1 MTTGAWSV
9 EALAAASSSLQVIG
23 DGSARISGI
32 TFDSRAVR
40 PGDLFVALRGADFD
54 GHHFLPQA
62 IANGAAAVMVER
74 DADCAVPRLISP
86 NTRPDLAPVAAT
98 FYGHPSHEL
107 VTVGITGT
115 DGKTTTAHI
124 VDSLLRAKG
133 HTTGMIGTVAV
144 RIGDFV
150 DEHASRQT
158 TPESLDVQ
166 RLLRQM
172 VEAGVDT
179 AILEATSH
187 GLDLHRLDQVRF
199 AVGAVTN
206 ITHEHL
212 EHHKTIAA
220 YRRAKGILFERV
232 AEVGGVAV
240 VNADDEGAREMIP
253 YAAGAR
259 VMTYSTET
267 CDAGIVAS
275 AIDSNRD
282 GSNFVLEFEGQR
294 EPVRLPLIGR
304 FNLAN
309 ALCAVGVSLAL
320 KVPLAEIASR
330 LSNVPAVPG
339 RMAPLVMGQPF
350 SVVIDY
356 AHTPESLAKV
366 LELLRSLE
374 PDGRIITVFGSAG
387 ERDTTK
393 RPIQGR
399 VAAELGD
406 VVVVTDEDPRHE
418 DPRQIIAEIAAG
430 ARAGGA
436 RDGETLFEIVDR
448 AEAIRHALSLAKP
461 GDQVLLAGKG
471 HEKSIITG
479 HEKRPWDE
487 AAVARDALCDL
498 GWDAV

>member
-1 MTTGAWSV
+1 MSTGAWSA
-9 EALAAASSSLQVIG
+9 EALAAASPALVVKG
-23 DGSARISGI
+23 DGTARISGV

-40 PGDLFVALRGADFD
+40 PGDLFVALKGADFD

-62 IANGAAAVMVER
+62 IANGAAAVMVEQ
-74 DADCAVPRLISP
+74 DADFAVPRIISP
-86 NTRPDLAPVAAT
+86 NTRADLAPVAAT

-124 VDSLLRAKG
+124 VDSLLRANG
-133 HTTGMIGTVAV
+133 HTTGLIGTVAV
-144 RIGDFV
+144 RIGDVV

-172 VEAGVDT
+172 VEAGVGT

-187 GLDLHRLDQVRF
+187 GLDLHRLDHVRF
-199 AVGAVTN
+199 SVGAVTN
-206 ITHEHL
+206 ITREHL
-212 EHHKTIAA
+212 DHHKTIVA

-232 AEVGGVAV
+232 AEADGVAV
-240 VNADDEGAREMIP
+240 VNADDVGARDMIS

-259 VMTYSTET
+259 VMTYSSET
-267 CDAGIVAS
+267 RDATIVAS
-275 AIDSNRD
+275 TIESNRN
-282 GSNFVLEFEGQR
+282 GSNFVLEFDGQR
-294 EPVRLPLIGR
+294 EPVWLPLIGR
-304 FNLAN
+304 FNVAN
-309 ALCAVGVSLAL
+309 ALCAVGVCLAL
-320 KVPLAEIASR
+320 SMPLPEIAR
-330 LSNVPAVPG
+330 NLPGIPAVPG
-339 RMAPLVMGQPF
+339 RMAPVVMGQPF

-366 LELLRSLE
+366 LELLRGLE
-374 PDGRIITVFGSAG
+374 PEGRIITVFGSAG

-393 RPIQGR
+393 RPLQGQ

-430 ARAGGA
+430 ARAAGA
-436 RDGETLFEIVDR
+436 RDGETLFEIIDR
-448 AEAIRHALSLAKP
+448 AEAIRHALSLARP
-461 GDQVLLAGKG
+461 GDQVVLAGKG

-479 HEKRPWDE
+479 LVKRPWDE
-487 AAVARDALCDL
+487 AAVARDGLRDL
-498 GWDAV
+498 GWDTA